1 MHILLSL
8 HHAGQIVLKL
18 FYQLII
24 AGLAVFLG
32 KLIGILPHDIAAYT
46 VMLRFTLFL
55 L

>member
-1 MHILLSL
+1 MHNLLSL

-18 FYQLII
+18 FYQLIV

-32 KLIGILPHDIAAYT
+32 KLISILPHDIAAYT
-46 VMLRFTLFL
+46 VKLHFTLIL